1 MLLAG
6 LGKVKKKKIKIKKK
20 KKISRQVWF
29 GSRRTGKVRDIYLT
43 GSRLLLFF
51 SLSPGPIG
59 VRLRDI

>member
-1 MLLAG
+1 MERKERG
-6 LGKVKKKKIKIKKK
+6 EEEEEEGGG
-20 KKISRQVWF
+20 ISRQVWF

-43 GSRLLLFF
+43 GSRCLVFF